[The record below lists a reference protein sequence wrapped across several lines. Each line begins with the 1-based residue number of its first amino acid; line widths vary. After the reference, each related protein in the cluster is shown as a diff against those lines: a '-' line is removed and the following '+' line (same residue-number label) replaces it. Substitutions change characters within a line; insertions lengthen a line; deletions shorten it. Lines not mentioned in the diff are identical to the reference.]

1 MISRRALAALIWGA
15 VAMIAVQLAPTTV
28 FAHGGHAHV
37 SDSQVSDSHVSD
49 PHVSDP
55 HVSDPHVSGPH
66 VSDAHISGA
75 HISGAHI
82 SGAHISGAHGA
93 GSTSTLRHQRATDQK
108 SQLTTGGARATAE
121 LASADRDDERGTAP
135 ACNGGCCTSGC
146 SCCVPVT
153 LAEPDAGWP
162 LPANALDIIAPAP
175 STHAGIEPEAPAK
188 PPKSIT

>member
-37 SDSQVSDSHVSD
+37 SDSDVSDSHVS
-49 PHVSDP
+49 
-55 HVSDPHVSGPH
+55 GPH
-66 VSDAHISGA
+66 LSD
-75 HISGAHI
+75 AHI

-108 SQLTTGGARATAE
+108 SQLTTAEPRATAE
-121 LASADRDDERGTAP
+121 LASAHRDDERGTAA

>member
-1 MISRRALAALIWGA
+1 
-15 VAMIAVQLAPTTV
+15 MIAVQLAPTTV

-49 PHVSDP
+49 SQVSG
-55 HVSDPHVSGPH
+55 SHVSGA
-66 VSDAHISGA
+66 D
-75 HISGAHI
+75 
-82 SGAHISGAHGA
+82 ISGAHGA
-93 GSTSTLRHQRATDQK
+93 GSTSTLRPQRATDHT
-108 SQLTTGGARATAE
+108 SQLTTGEARATAE
-121 LASADRDDERGTAP
+121 LASAHRDDERGTAP

-162 LPANALDIIAPAP
+162 LLSNALDIIAPAP
-175 STHAGIEPEAPAK
+175 STRAGIEPEAPAK

>member
-49 PHVSDP
+49 SQVSG
-55 HVSDPHVSGPH
+55 SHVSGA
-66 VSDAHISGA
+66 DISGA
-75 HISGAHI
+75 HGA
-82 SGAHISGAHGA
+82 GAHGA
-93 GSTSTLRHQRATDQK
+93 GSTSTLRPQRATDHT
-108 SQLTTGGARATAE
+108 SQLTTGEARATAE
-121 LASADRDDERGTAP
+121 LASAHRDDERGTAP

-162 LPANALDIIAPAP
+162 LLSNALDIIAPAP
-175 STHAGIEPEAPAK
+175 STRAGIEPEAPAK

>member
-37 SDSQVSDSHVSD
+37 SDSHVSDSHVSD
-49 PHVSDP
+49 
-55 HVSDPHVSGPH
+55 
-66 VSDAHISGA
+66 
-75 HISGAHI
+75 AHI

-93 GSTSTLRHQRATDQK
+93 GSTSTLRHQRATDHK
-108 SQLTTGGARATAE
+108 SQLTTGEARATAE
-121 LASADRDDERGTAP
+121 VASAARDDERGTAP

-146 SCCVPVT
+146 SCCVPMT
-153 LAEPDAGWP
+153 LAEPEAGWP
-162 LPANALDIIAPAP
+162 LPATALDIIAPAP